1 MNTIKIGKREIPL
14 FYSTKELIDI
24 QREIGCTGYELKDKV
39 FGLRQV
45 DEDNPE
51 SIVLDVVTDPER
63 MEKLGKLIM
72 ILGNAG
78 LEEDGQEPD
87 LTLKW
92 VLRNIRPAMIA
103 IYAVTVMAI
112 IIQGNQMEQKEEEKS
127 GPVDMILEE
136 ENAKKQPGN

>member
-24 QREIGCTGYELKDKV
+24 QREIGCTGFELKDKV

-45 DEDNPE
+45 DEDDPE

-103 IYAVTVMAI
+103 IYAVTVMTV
-112 IIQGNQMEQKEEEKS
+112 IIQGNQMEQKEEENS

>member
-24 QREIGCTGYELKDKV
+24 QREIGCTGFELKDKV
-39 FGLRQV
+39 FGLRQT
-45 DEDNPE
+45 DEDDPN
-51 SIVLDVVTDPER
+51 SIVMDVVTDPER

-87 LTLKW
+87 LALKW
-92 VLRNIRPAMIA
+92 VLRNIRPAMIG
-103 IYAVTVMAI
+103 IYAITVMAV

>member
-24 QREIGCTGYELKDKV
+24 QREIGCTGFELKDKV

-63 MEKLGKLIM
+63 MEKLGTLIM

-103 IYAVTVMAI
+103 IYAVTVMAV

>member
-24 QREIGCTGYELKDKV
+24 QREIGCTGFELKDKV

-45 DEDNPE
+45 DEDDPE
-51 SIVLDVVTDPER
+51 SIVLDVVTDTER

-112 IIQGNQMEQKEEEKS
+112 IIQGNQMEQKEEEN
-127 GPVDMILEE
+127 GPVDEILEE
-136 ENAKKQPGN
+136 QNAKKQPGN

>member
-24 QREIGCTGYELKDKV
+24 QREIGCTGFELKDKV

-63 MEKLGKLIM
+63 MEKLGTLIM
-72 ILGNAG
+72 ILGTAG

-103 IYAVTVMAI
+103 IYAVTVMAV
-112 IIQGNQMEQKEEEKS
+112 IIQGNQMEQKEEENS

>member
-24 QREIGCTGYELKDKV
+24 QREIGCTGFELKDKV

-45 DEDNPE
+45 DEDDPE

-103 IYAVTVMAI
+103 IYAVTVMAV
-112 IIQGNQMEQKEEEKS
+112 IIQGNQMEQKEEENS

>member
-24 QREIGCTGYELKDKV
+24 QREIGCTGFELKDKV

-103 IYAVTVMAI
+103 IYAVTVMAV

>member
-24 QREIGCTGYELKDKV
+24 QREIGCTGFELKDKV

-103 IYAVTVMAI
+103 IYAVTVMAV
-112 IIQGNQMEQKEEEKS
+112 IIQGNQMEQKEEENS

>member
-45 DEDNPE
+45 DEDDPE